1 MMLSKKTL
9 FVFLKIENRKRFL
22 VIKRIFCYEKL
33 KTLLKKQFSNK
44 LLISYYDKNFAMIN
58 YTINSK
64 LVIGWQI
71 GFLIIFDY

>member
-9 FVFLKIENRKRFL
+9 FLFLKIENRKRFL
-22 VIKRIFCYEKL
+22 VVKRYFFYEKL

-44 LLISYYDKNFAMIN
+44 LLISYHDKNFAMIN

-64 LVIGWQI
+64 LVIG
-71 GFLIIFDY
+71 